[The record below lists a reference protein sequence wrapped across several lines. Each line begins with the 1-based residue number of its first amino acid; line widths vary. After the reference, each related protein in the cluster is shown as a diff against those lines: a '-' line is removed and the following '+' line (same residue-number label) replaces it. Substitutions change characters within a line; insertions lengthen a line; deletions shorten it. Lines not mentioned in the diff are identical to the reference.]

1 MVFTNGKPIQ
11 PFAEVATAR
20 KQELGLS
27 FRELARR
34 TKDLDDTGR
43 GLSSAYLV
51 QLFKGNEDP
60 VPRPMRLVADALE
73 MRPED
78 FIEYLLH
85 EARHALDERVDFEQ
99 AVSNYFDALGAD
111 GRDRLRTDRAP
122 RAGARRRYAVSR

>member
-1 MVFTNGKPIQ
+1 MAFTNHHSVR
-11 PFAEVATAR
+11 PFAETATAR

-34 TKDLDDTGR
+34 TKEVDETGR

-60 VPRPMRLVADALE
+60 VPRPMRLVAEALG

-85 EARHALDERVDFEQ
+85 EARHALDERIDFDQ
-99 AVSNYFDALGAD
+99 AVSNYFEALGPD
-111 GRDRLRTDRAP
+111 VHQRLRVSSAP
-122 RAGARRRYAVSR
+122 RGGASRRYAVSR